1 MDIFKD
7 YGYIY
12 VAKGSTPRCSDL
24 RELITL
30 CKGKITPMLRNATIV
45 VGGYLDQDGIT
56 CVTETWVLDCI
67 QFNKKCSFRKYVI
80 KEDNKV
86 VL

>member
-1 MDIFKD
+1 MDVFKD

-12 VAKGSTPRCSDL
+12 VAKGSIPRCSDL
-24 RELITL
+24 KELICF
-30 CKGKITPMLRNATIV
+30 CKGKITTILRNAEII
-45 VGGYLDQDGIT
+45 VGGYLDQEGVV

-67 QFNKKCSFRKYVI
+67 QFNKKCNFKKYVI
-80 KEDNKV
+80 KTDNKV